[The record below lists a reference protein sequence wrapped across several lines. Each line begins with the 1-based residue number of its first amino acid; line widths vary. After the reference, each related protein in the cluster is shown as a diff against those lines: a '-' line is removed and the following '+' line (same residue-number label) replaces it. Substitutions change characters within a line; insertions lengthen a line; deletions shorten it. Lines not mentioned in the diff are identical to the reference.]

1 MVVTNTP
8 EAMGNDR
15 GEFVLH
21 TKDGT
26 ITVNATKEEAAVAI
40 WNTLLAGQQE
50 KF

>member
-1 MVVTNTP
+1 
-8 EAMGNDR
+8 MGNDR
-15 GEFVLH
+15 GEFVLQ

-26 ITVNATKEEAAVAI
+26 MTVNATKEEAAVAI

>member
-26 ITVNATKEEAAVAI
+26 TTVNATKEEAAVAI
-40 WNTLLAGQQE
+40 WATLLAGQQV